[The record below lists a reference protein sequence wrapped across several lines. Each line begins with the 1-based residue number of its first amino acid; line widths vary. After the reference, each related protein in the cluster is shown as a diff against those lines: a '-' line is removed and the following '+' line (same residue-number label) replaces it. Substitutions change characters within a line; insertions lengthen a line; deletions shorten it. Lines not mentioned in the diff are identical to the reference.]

1 MSRKMGFGG
10 QTGEICQMAYVV
22 KDIHEAIDWWI
33 NKMGVGPWFLL
44 PSFGAPDH
52 IYRGRPNK
60 SNVAIAMSFAGSMN
74 IELLQ
79 PLDDEMSVYKETV
92 DKIGYGFHHFG
103 LAIDGD
109 EIEEEV
115 ARRVARGEVLAHR
128 APVPTGGRV
137 AYFEGGA
144 GAPGFVELIPATDGM
159 DAGFTAFW
167 EQTRN
172 WDGKDP
178 IRPFG

>member
-52 IYRGRPNK
+52 IYRGRPNT

-109 EIEEEV
+109 EIQW
-115 ARRVARGEVLAHR
+115 L
-128 APVPTGGRV
+128 
-137 AYFEGGA
+137 
-144 GAPGFVELIPATDGM
+144 
-159 DAGFTAFW
+159 
-167 EQTRN
+167 RN
-172 WDGKDP
+172 
-178 IRPFG
+178 IT